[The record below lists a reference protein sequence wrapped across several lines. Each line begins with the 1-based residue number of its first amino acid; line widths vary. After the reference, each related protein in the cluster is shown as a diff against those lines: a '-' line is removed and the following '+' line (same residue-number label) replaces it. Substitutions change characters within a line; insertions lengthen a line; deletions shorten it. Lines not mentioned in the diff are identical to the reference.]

1 MQHFRNDEKPFSQE
15 RFKRNS
21 VFNRRNKDGVFE
33 TYLSCFKDMLL
44 NIEILSKRFNNL
56 NKDERNTMNS
66 LKDDKSIIIKGV
78 SKGVTV
84 ILWDCEEASK

>member
-1 MQHFRNDEKPFSQE
+1 
-15 RFKRNS
+15 
-21 VFNRRNKDGVFE
+21 
-33 TYLSCFKDMLL
+33 MLL

-78 SKGVTV
+78 GKGVTV